1 MSAFENVKVE
11 HEYTVK
17 VMDSLKLEREHLV
30 RAMVGLVS
38 GFTWENSKEG
48 HRYWSD
54 VYDKLEYYAE
64 LAETEYD

>member
-1 MSAFENVKVE
+1 MFNPDE
-11 HEYTVK
+11 
-17 VMDSLKLEREHLV
+17 LKLERDHLV
-30 RAMVGLVS
+30 RVMVGLVE
-38 GFTWENSKEG
+38 GFTWEHSKEG